1 MYNKK
6 ITFVYFKRIQKVLTK
21 TIPQI
26 QMFSNQIHMVN
37 MKIEIAKSRKS
48 EVFNLITRPLILAH
62 FEWGGNEGEGYDS
75 LSLWMVEDKSYGNPN
90 P

>member
-48 EVFNLITRPLILAH
+48 KVFNLMTRPLILAH
-62 FEWGGNEGEGYDS
+62 FRWRRKKGWMLW
-75 LSLWMVEDKSYGNPN
+75 LSIFLDDERQKL
-90 P
+90 